1 MRAYLLCCLL
11 AVQFIPCQASG
22 GEKIT
27 DSFGQ
32 LASTEAHQSIQPT
45 KEAEITQAVASFN
58 GKISIGGACY
68 SMGGQ
73 TALENPLHI
82 DMRRYNKVTGFSLA
96 DKTISVQSGIS
107 WREVQQYIDPYNLS
121 VSIMQTYANFTVGG
135 SLSVNV
141 HGRYVGATPIIGSV
155 KSIKLILANG
165 ETVVASPIQQAE
177 LFYGAIGGY
186 GALGII
192 SEATLQ
198 LTDNIKIQRFDK
210 TMPLDSYKSYFFNR
224 IQQDKSAIFH
234 NATIYPDNYN
244 TVRAITFRSTQAPL
258 TIQQRLQPLDADYR
272 KQQLLLELVTHGKL
286 GKKLRQSVIDPLRY
300 RGNPVVWRNYEASY
314 NTDEIK
320 PKDTD
325 KAVYVLQEYF
335 IPVDQFESFYPQ
347 LIAILKKHD
356 VNVLNISIRHA
367 LKDPGSLLAWARQDV
382 FSFVIFYEQLKK
394 EGENDKVRLWT
405 QQLID
410 AALACNGTFYL
421 PYQIHATQAQFLK
434 GYPNAAEFFKLK
446 KQVDPDNK
454 FSNKLWQSYYPQS

>member
-32 LASTEAHQSIQPT
+32 LASTEVHQSIQPT
-45 KEAEITQAVASFN
+45 QEAEITQAVANFN
-58 GKISIGGACY
+58 GKISIGGARY

-82 DMRRYNKVTGFSLA
+82 DMRHYNKVTGFSLA
-96 DKTISVQSGIS
+96 DKPISVQSGIS
-107 WREVQQYIDPYNLS
+107 WREVQQYIDPDNLS

-186 GALGII
+186 DALGII
-192 SEATLQ
+192 SEVTLQ
-198 LTDNIKIQRFDK
+198 LTDNTKIQRFDK

-224 IQQDKSAIFH
+224 IQPDKSTIFH
-234 NATIYPDNYN
+234 NATIYPDNYD
-244 TVRAITFRSTQAPL
+244 TVRAITFRTTQAPL

-314 NTDEIK
+314 NTNEIK

-356 VNVLNISIRHA
+356 VNVLNISIRHT

-382 FSFVIFYEQLKK
+382 FSFVIFYEKLKK

-410 AALACNGTFYL
+410 TALACNGTFL
-421 PYQIHATQAQFLK
+421 FTLSDSCNTCTI
-434 GYPNAAEFFKLK
+434 
-446 KQVDPDNK
+446 
-454 FSNKLWQSYYPQS
+454 S